1 MPKGGASVFHG
12 MMGVPDGVGCHGKM
26 AAAENGGASP
36 FYAIGWFIRSFSAS
50 LMDGWVKMKSRRKV

>member
-26 AAAENGGASP
+26 AAAENGGAI
-36 FYAIGWFIRSFSAS
+36 AVLCHR
-50 LMDGWVKMKSRRKV
+50 LVHQVV